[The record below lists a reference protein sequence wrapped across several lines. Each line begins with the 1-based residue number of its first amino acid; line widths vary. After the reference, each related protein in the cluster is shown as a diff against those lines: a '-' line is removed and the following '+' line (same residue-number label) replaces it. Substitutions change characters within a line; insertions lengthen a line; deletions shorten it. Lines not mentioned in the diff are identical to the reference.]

1 MCISLLAAICFLLNK
16 FREFGVLSSCHALA
30 EMYDHSQC
38 MFAQLDDVLILWEG
52 DFVDESLLKVKG
64 MTAHPSFLQIFFAV
78 LKGYFKI

>member
-38 MFAQLDDVLILWEG
+38 MFAQLDDVLILWG
-52 DFVDESLLKVKG
+52 GGLC
-64 MTAHPSFLQIFFAV
+64 
-78 LKGYFKI
+78 